1 MRIAILRKIEF
12 FIEKMDNVIFPAINN
27 QLYLTTNHL
36 ISLPCLY

>member
-1 MRIAILRKIEF
+1 MQIAIRRKIEF

-27 QLYLTTNHL
+27 QLYLSTKPT